1 MGFTGNDDE
10 SALRGRVNR
19 ALNKLKAAKPSAPAK
34 PAGNI

>member
-19 ALNKLKAAKPSAPAK
+19 ALAKMKTAKQSISAK
-34 PAGNI
+34 PAGNL